1 MQRGCGR
8 CWAARRLLSA
18 PPPAA
23 ADQSMEAQ
31 QAHLGRVLSITTTVL
46 FVASVSYIALSTL
59 YACLRAARQEEPGG
73 VGDSDDGL
81 PGPAPPREA
90 TKRALDAIPVRV
102 VVLLDHP
109 RERDDDGCP
118 EAAVEGQGLQHA
130 DDDDACAVCLAEYAA
145 GDEVRVLPACRH
157 GFHREC
163 VDRWLLTRAPT
174 CPVCRAPVAAHID
187 GADAKEEVC
196 PTTTRHA
203 GRFGDFAAWSIGLP
217 ARIYMTDP

>member
-1 MQRGCGR
+1 MQRPCGG
-8 CWAARRLLSA
+8 CWATRRLLTA

-23 ADQSMEAQ
+23 VSPDQSMDAQ
-31 QAHLGRVLSITTTVL
+31 QAHLARVLSITTTVL

-73 VGDSDDGL
+73 ADAD
-81 PGPAPPREA
+81 GPAPPREA
-90 TKRALDAIPVRV
+90 TKRALEAIPVRV

-109 RERDDDGCP
+109 RDGGCP
-118 EAAVEGQGLQHA
+118 EAVVADEGVGA
-130 DDDDACAVCLAEYAA
+130 DADACAVCLAEYAA

-174 CPVCRAPVAAHID
+174 CPVCRAPVAAHLD
-187 GADAKEEVC
+187 GADAKEENS
-196 PTTTRHA
+196 PTSTRHA
-203 GRFGDFAAWSIGLP
+203 GYFGDFAAWSIGLP
-217 ARIYMTDP
+217 API